1 MFKFKKSSMM
11 IKRLLFLSLF
21 FTSLSS
27 KAAGNIQKINPQK
40 IITVSVNEKGWVM
53 IGRDTLTIDQ
63 LTDELQKRLWKSYLG
78 TGKMFDAIHLEFTG
92 QPPTVIQKSARDAIN
107 EAQRKALIDI
117 SVQKHEKRFEN
128 LSSRQRKKIKK
139 QFPVLFQN
147 NYE

>member
-1 MFKFKKSSMM
+1 M
-11 IKRLLFLSLF
+11 IKWFLLISLF

-27 KAAGNIQKINPQK
+27 KAAGNIQKNNPQK

-63 LTDELQKRLWKSYLG
+63 LTDELQKRLWKGYLG
-78 TGKMFDAIHLEFTG
+78 TGEMFHAIHLEFSG
-92 QPPTVIQKSARDAIN
+92 QPSISIQKSARDAIK

-117 SVQKHEKRFEN
+117 SVQKHDRRFEN
-128 LSSRQRKKIKK
+128 LSHRQQRKIQK